1 MTINGL
7 GGINA
12 QSGLTGLNQ
21 TLDSYSRNLQNQI
34 ANAQRRLQEL
44 SSDKDMTVEEKMK
57 KRQEIQKQ
65 ISDLNMELKQHQI
78 EQRRERQQSKGS
90 DADDILGC
98 NNEEQN
104 GKGVN
109 KETGLS
115 QTSMQAI
122 ISADMSVGQARIQ
135 GNTASVMEGRAGVLK
150 AEIKRDAVLGGDTS
164 AKEEELAEA
173 EQKAIDATASQ
184 MDTLGKVNEYLKEA
198 EEDERKTE
206 EQENVKDDEG
216 KISEERTGIYNISVD
231 VRI

>member
-7 GGINA
+7 GGINT

-34 ANAQRRLQEL
+34 ANAQKRLQEL
-44 SSDKDMTVEEKMK
+44 SSDKDMTDEEKMK

-78 EQRRERQQSKGS
+78 EQRRERQQLKGS
-90 DADDILGC
+90 DVDDILGC
-98 NNEEQN
+98 NNEERN

-109 KETGLS
+109 QETGLS
-115 QTSMQAI
+115 QTSMQTI

-135 GNTASVMEGRAGVLK
+135 GNAASVMEGRAGVLK
-150 AEIKRDAVLGGDTS
+150 AEIKRDAALGGDTS
-164 AKEEELAEA
+164 AKEEALAEA
-173 EQKAIDATASQ
+173 EQKAMDATASQ

-198 EEDERKTE
+198 AEDERKTE
-206 EQENVKDDEG
+206 EQEKVKDGED
-216 KISEERTGIYNISVD
+216 KISEERTGIYNIPVD